1 MSLPS
6 WVTMSS
12 LSDEEL
18 YNLFEASGDH
28 EFRNPSL
35 VKSTNVRQIASD
47 VVMKIRRS
55 DDSDSEAKTMH
66 LVREATTILVPTIR
80 RNFIYRGVSAIIMDF
95 IPGQTLADCWHSL
108 GYWRRFWVLYTIR
121 RYIRELRR
129 VEVPGIP
136 RREQFPGRIG
146 HEPQLC
152 YGPMFSDY
160 GDGPFASYDEL
171 TAWFAHKLD
180 VNRQIRGTPKEDLRF
195 DSSLPLVLTHLDLHP
210 RNIILDLPKMPFYPF
225 HTAINSSVFGGS
237 WSTPYGTRFFVP
249 WGDRSLKVPMDAL
262 REEYE
267 AWEKLRRERHPEP
280 EPEPEPPKPAP
291 LPSLPSGPFD
301 WADDV
306 EQEFFSSPSSSDS
319 DDDSTNDMP
328 SKPSPLLSF
337 PSGSFDWADDVEQE
351 FFSSP
356 SSSDSDDGSTD
367 DSDTGLDIDLD
378 NKPDTDLVDSPIVDQ
393 VVAEGVG
400 AVGTGTTLCTIP
412 EEDEEE
418 DVTEEDEAGDFDT
431 IDLSD
436 SDSTSVDDYDATML
450 ADITILADF
459 DLAPMNDSD
468 STSVE
473 DPTPMPLDDPASSTA
488 SAASTDIPTTAYR
501 ILNIDTTGPNLSP
514 SMVECDTTSD
524 IKPDDPAATAKDL
537 FDTIWQLL
545 NTYPTV
551 FNTAARACAAFLIL
565 LTTARW

>member
-1 MSLPS
+1 
-6 WVTMSS
+6 
-12 LSDEEL
+12 
-18 YNLFEASGDH
+18 
-28 EFRNPSL
+28 
-35 VKSTNVRQIASD
+35 
-47 VVMKIRRS
+47 
-55 DDSDSEAKTMH
+55 
-66 LVREATTILVPTIR
+66 
-80 RNFIYRGVSAIIMDF
+80 
-95 IPGQTLADCWHSL
+95 
-108 GYWRRFWVLYTIR
+108 
-121 RYIRELRR
+121 
-129 VEVPGIP
+129 
-136 RREQFPGRIG
+136 
-146 HEPQLC
+146 
-152 YGPMFSDY
+152 
-160 GDGPFASYDEL
+160 
-171 TAWFAHKLD
+171 
-180 VNRQIRGTPKEDLRF
+180 
-195 DSSLPLVLTHLDLHP
+195 
-210 RNIILDLPKMPFYPF
+210 MPFYPF

-280 EPEPEPPKPAP
+280 EPEPEPPKPAL

-319 DDDSTNDMP
+319 DDDSTNDTP

-351 FFSSP
+351 LFSSP

-367 DSDTGLDIDLD
+367 DSDIRLDIDLD
-378 NKPDTDLVDSPIVDQ
+378 IKPDTDLADSPIVDQ

-400 AVGTGTTLCTIP
+400 AVGTGTTLCTIL

-418 DVTEEDEAGDFDT
+418 DVTGEDEAGDFDA

-436 SDSTSVDDYDATML
+436 SGSTSVDDYDATML

-459 DLAPMNDSD
+459 DLAPMDDSD
-468 STSVE
+468 STSAD
-473 DPTPMPLDDPASSTA
+473 DPTPTPLDDPASST
-488 SAASTDIPTTAYR
+488 DIPRTAYR

-537 FDTIWQLL
+537 FDTMWQLL
-545 NTYPTV
+545 SSTVGLLNLNTYATV
-551 FNTAARACAAFLIL
+551 NTAARACAAFLIL
-565 LTTARW
+565 LATARW